1 MKRLL
6 RHILS
11 SDRSGEL
18 STKKKWK
25 HRCLTILA
33 CVVVF
38 ATTYSLILPAITID
52 QNSAK
57 EEEGFFLNRKADA
70 DSTTAMPAQEFYS
83 NADFLKDYS
92 VKAEA
97 PEGALPAGAVMTV
110 TPLADET
117 DPEQAYWLDLF
128 ADSVKKHILAVRNP
142 ENLQAAEEDMAA
154 ADQMIAERMPAYQG
168 QTVARNLNG
177 TYTAIQ
183 AFSLT
188 FTDANGN
195 TVAPLKNVKITILSG
210 NITPGQTWVTAD
222 SRAEEIA
229 SSTADIA
236 LAHIVRT
243 SEADNTYEALF
254 ARDPNSN
261 SPAAASVSMPAEMDV
276 NKQEITFA
284 QDVFGQSDPTAEVC
298 PYYALIMTE
307 TPQTENLDKET
318 AVLTDPA
325 AGSDAE
331 NSGSAAGDEY
341 RMYAQGNGCT
351 VTVSYTDEAGIPEGS
366 TVEAKE
372 IRQGSYQYRR
382 YLSSART
389 AVLDDLGIDES
400 TFDKENMPFARF
412 YDITIKDPDGNKID
426 PAAAVRVEISY
437 DEEIENVEGAVCK
450 AVHFGDKKTEV
461 IDTTVDDTDGAAIS
475 FDAEGFS
482 VYGVVYTVDFH
493 WEVNGKTYDF
503 SIPGGGYVSLQQLV
517 EVLGIASA
525 NENSTDFEEAITLN
539 ELEVSE
545 AAKKFVEDVESVEFS
560 NPELIDV
567 GKVESKAT
575 VGEIKENRGLNCEY
589 SEELTEEQIAEI
601 NAQTVEAGDW
611 ALISLQPF
619 TSEETLTVTMKNHE
633 VFAIQMTDALH
644 VNPDELVGKEIVI
657 YDKTENRALTS
668 NWEQNKYRSQFNSIE
683 YGGEGTATPNNAH
696 WTVEKTDSN
705 YYLKSHDGKYLKID
719 NNNVS
724 LVGTRNEATSLTIQ
738 VGGNPDYRI
747 YAKNDASKILT
758 YSENYTFDGLFCAPG
773 GSAGTGTTRTWL
785 GIDYAVSAAEPAGD
799 WMLYFDDDFDEITIH
814 VGETITLRPY
824 DKWTWKESDIQSAH
838 WNLGG
843 VSDWTIGENDANGSK
858 KTSWND
864 GVFAW
869 TRYVKYDDQLVM
881 RYWSVQGRATATGDY
896 TLTNSKNGRTI
907 TVHVVDGDPVNKPGT
922 IQNTADIKV
931 NLFDYDKYYK
941 LDPAN
946 NTNLANNNNNKN
958 DSTNKMGGDNHFYF
972 LSSGSGNNNNENWN
986 SYTKDRANP
995 GIVKNQLDSEGYP
1008 VLTTKGTSLKYLF
1021 DTSKTDWTG
1030 GSDFSNPDGMIAYPN
1045 VNGMFRKDNNG
1056 FYYYNSNV
1064 NYFYYNTETGTSYLY
1079 EHTYTQ
1085 ASGKE
1090 KGSLVN
1096 DKPIGFFPFHDYDST
1111 SDLYVNQNSN
1121 LNHHVGLSMDID
1133 FILPDGKLD
1142 EHGNKF
1148 EFDFSGDDDL
1158 WVFLEWTD
1166 DKGVKQSKLMLDLGG
1181 IHQPITGSINFTD
1194 DSSVKA
1200 NMPYRL
1206 KVFYLERGGCDSNC
1220 SIRFNLPV
1228 EKELSLEKKLTGLTD
1243 SEREKYKNEVFTY
1256 EVFVNN
1262 ELYNG
1267 SNTIRKDANGNI
1279 IERGFTIT
1287 NGQVT
1292 IKDGET
1298 VTITGL
1304 ARTDTF
1310 YAAEEKS
1317 LNMERFEAPH
1327 AERYYQSDT
1336 DGTKR
1341 EEEITLTESQTQGA
1355 ATVTKDWKTPTYN
1368 LQDTERVTFTNT
1380 LKEKDLEVDK
1390 KWEGEGTHPDQVKFT
1405 VSASV
1410 EVNDGLVQEYPVS
1423 VLKDADGTTDKEF
1436 TLSGDNNWR
1445 TVIEHLPV
1453 QTPGGKLIV
1462 YNIKEVHVDGYVSN
1476 TKDLTAENY
1485 NYCNVDAVKLWPDDQ
1500 HNDEVITVKLR
1511 NKAGQFYAGIDEQ
1524 GNAKFDETGQSF
1536 ELTKDNNYTHR
1547 FARLPYNDTYKVVQ
1561 IGDQDNNTQGLV
1573 TYVRNI
1579 IQYQLTNTPIGQ
1591 QVDPST
1597 KDNPEIHKRIDA
1609 LRDGKANPDSPHT
1622 GEELTDLYRLYLD
1635 YKINSL
1641 QEANG
1646 IDLLFVIDHSGSMNN
1661 DEYSGNQFR
1670 APTVKTVL
1678 NGEEGFIADFLK
1690 MNSNNRWA
1698 AVEFS
1703 GPSGF
1708 NYRRPIMF
1716 PPFYVETDF
1725 RSPNAGETD
1734 SEIIENWGDG
1744 VGNIELEN
1752 NGATMLTDYTAG
1764 LWRAEQFLFDNDI
1777 LNDGKKKVI
1786 IFISDGIPTLYID
1799 CKETLTGADTMSGSA
1814 YYPDPEGCPE
1824 QTLEQ
1829 VANFKNDIV
1838 NKANDEGEKIYKFGE
1853 NIEFYT
1859 IGFGDTMKT
1868 EYGSALLKNMLKL
1881 LYGDDDHEGN
1891 FMTISDTSNRLWESG
1906 YGDMSAASN
1915 KLKDDLCTIMGMNE
1929 TFSNIVIQDDLS
1941 KYVDLIASDGEDNIL
1956 KSANAKVTMT
1966 DPDDPTK
1973 VVVLWEN
1980 GSVSNSEKAKFT
1992 KTNGEQASI
2001 INGLEYDAL
2010 TKTVKAVFD
2019 PAYEAKAGI
2028 TYTLSF
2034 DVKTT
2039 DEAYSTYA
2047 NSGYDK
2053 YTDGEHSGEVIKGD
2067 SDTDF
2072 KGTDPANTTSSGKE
2086 GFRSNDTAKATYEHN
2101 NQNEEKEYPHPVI
2114 QVFNAPIQLLK
2125 TDQSGNPLAG
2135 AKFSLY
2141 KNAYDASGTAEA
2153 AAANTANLVKG
2164 NMQST
2169 IKGDAPNQVAEI
2181 SVVKLKP
2188 GTYYLVETD
2197 PPAGYNSID
2206 PIKIEVSVNTVVKD
2220 GVTTDTVSVK
2230 ATQGTNTLVNFLTKP
2245 TEDNDQWILKVQNN
2259 AGIELPSTGGPGTRI
2274 FKILGS
2280 ILILGAGVLL
2290 WRRRRLV

>member
-1 MKRLL
+1 
-6 RHILS
+6 
-11 SDRSGEL
+11 
-18 STKKKWK
+18 
-25 HRCLTILA
+25 
-33 CVVVF
+33 
-38 ATTYSLILPAITID
+38 
-52 QNSAK
+52 
-57 EEEGFFLNRKADA
+57 
-70 DSTTAMPAQEFYS
+70 MPAQEFFS

-243 SEADNTYEALF
+243 SEADNTYEALI

-261 SPAAASVSMPAEMDV
+261 SPAAATVSAPAEMDV

-298 PYYALIMTE
+298 PYYALITTE

-318 AVLTDPA
+318 AVQTDPA

-331 NSGSAAGDEY
+331 NSGSAAGDEQ

-389 AVLDDLGIDES
+389 AVFDDIGIDES

-525 NENSTDFEEAITLN
+525 NENSTYFEEAITLN

-567 GKVESKAT
+567 SKVESKAT

-619 TSEETLTVTMKNHE
+619 TSEETLKITMKNRE
-633 VFAIQMTDALH
+633 VFTINVTDALGNNPYGLNGQTFVI
-644 VNPDELVGKEIVI
+644 VNYKNNTNWALTAKESNGNKSCLAGTDIGNNQQASQDLRWTFEYTGIGKEFLIKSSGGQYLLINNNSISLSSSRDEAVMNPIVVTYDNMKDKYSFKAKNSNQALNNYGKNAQNRVEGFGRWDYNAGNSDFWMQLRKPDEMGKPGLISTA
-657 YDKTENRALTS
+657 DTRA
-668 NWEQNKYRSQFNSIE
+668 
-683 YGGEGTATPNNAH
+683 EG
-696 WTVEKTDSN
+696 
-705 YYLKSHDGKYLKID
+705 
-719 NNNVS
+719 
-724 LVGTRNEATSLTIQ
+724 
-738 VGGNPDYRI
+738 
-747 YAKNDASKILT
+747 
-758 YSENYTFDGLFCAPG
+758 
-773 GSAGTGTTRTWL
+773 
-785 GIDYAVSAAEPAGD
+785 
-799 WMLYFDDDFDEITIH
+799 ITI
-814 VGETITLRPY
+814 
-824 DKWTWKESDIQSAH
+824 
-838 WNLGG
+838 
-843 VSDWTIGENDANGSK
+843 
-858 KTSWND
+858 
-864 GVFAW
+864 
-869 TRYVKYDDQLVM
+869 
-881 RYWSVQGRATATGDY
+881 
-896 TLTNSKNGRTI
+896 
-907 TVHVVDGDPVNKPGT
+907 
-922 IQNTADIKV
+922 
-931 NLFDYDKYYK
+931 NLFDYGPDS
-941 LDPAN
+941 LDN
-946 NTNLANNNNNKN
+946 EGNKVEGNHITNEGINKN
-958 DSTNKMGGDNHFYF
+958 HPLKFVSHGTEGDSMNHYTGGTDQG
-972 LSSGSGNNNNENWN
+972 GSTG
-986 SYTKDRANP
+986 SQYRAMQ
-995 GIVKNQLDSEGYP
+995 GIVQPGLSDGYP
-1008 VLTTKGTSLKYLF
+1008 VLTGYSTTEGSLQYLF
-1021 DTSKTDWTG
+1021 DPAD
-1030 GSDFSNPDGMIAYPN
+1030 D
-1045 VNGMFRKDNNG
+1045 VNGKTSYADVNHLFIKDEKG
-1056 FYYYNSNV
+1056 FYRFDSNMNYAYYDTSGSNANRDFKVYANS
-1064 NYFYYNTETGTSYLY
+1064 FSEEGTV
-1079 EHTYTQ
+1079 
-1085 ASGKE
+1085 KNE
-1090 KGSLVN
+1090 KV
-1096 DKPIGFFPFHDYDST
+1096 GFFPFNDYNSYYNCIHGGTAGDLDNGFKNYSPHNGQYSDKLGHYNHHFGLSVTADFVMT
-1111 SDLYVNQNSN
+1111 SD
-1121 LNHHVGLSMDID
+1121 
-1133 FILPDGKLD
+1133 GKYND
-1142 EHGNKF
+1142 EDMTF
-1148 EFDFSGDDDL
+1148 SFSGDDDM
-1158 WVFLEWTD
+1158 WVFVD
-1166 DKGVKQSKLMLDLGG
+1166 GVLVLDIGG
-1181 IHQPITGSINFTD
+1181 IHNPVSGSINFRTGD
-1194 DSSVKA
+1194 VSVSGAKTVNSTGALAGPATLTEAFSRVTGKKWDSTPFSTHK
-1200 NMPYRL
+1200 L
-1206 KVFYLERGGCDSNC
+1206 QVFYLERGGMYSNC
-1220 SIRFNLPV
+1220 KIGFNLPTY
-1228 EKELSLEKKLTGLTD
+1228 KTLSLSKRLTGLTE
-1243 SEREKYKNEVFTY
+1243 SERAKYQGEEFKY
-1256 EVFVNN
+1256 EVVVNN
-1262 ELYNG
+1262 QLYNG
-1267 SNTIRKDANGNI
+1267 RDTVRFNASGEVIESGFEIKD
-1279 IERGFTIT
+1279 
-1287 NGQVT
+1287 GQVS

-1304 ARTDTF
+1304 HRTDTF

-1317 LNMERFEAPH
+1317 LNMEQFEVPH
-1327 AERYYQSDT
+1327 AERNYVDDQQRNY
-1336 DGTKR
+1336 
-1341 EEEITLTESQTQGA
+1341 EEEVTLTQSHTQAQG
-1355 ATVTKDWKTPTYN
+1355 VNLDDWKTDTYRLEN
-1368 LQDTERVTFTNT
+1368 TEKVTFTNT
-1380 LKEKDLEVDK
+1380 LKEKDLEVEK
-1390 KWEGEGTHPDQVKFT
+1390 KWEGSKDHPDNVKFT
-1405 VSASV
+1405 ISASV
-1410 EVNDGLVQEYPVS
+1410 D
-1423 VLKDADGTTDKEF
+1423 DGTGKLVPYEVTALKEGNNDKQF
-1436 TLSGDNNWR
+1436 TLSESGNWR
-1445 TVIEHLPV
+1445 AEIEHLPAL
-1453 QTPGGKLIV
+1453 TPDGKTIV
-1462 YNIKEVHVDGYVSN
+1462 YDISEMHVEGFVSN
-1476 TKDLTAENY
+1476 TRDLTAEKY
-1485 NYCNVDAVKLWPDDQ
+1485 NYCDVDVVKFWPDEQ
-1500 HNDEVITVKLR
+1500 PHSEVITIKLK
-1511 NKAGQFYAGIDEQ
+1511 NKAGKFYAGKDAQ
-1524 GNAKFDETGQSF
+1524 GNALFNDTGEPYELKQSN
-1536 ELTKDNNYTHR
+1536 DYTHR
-1547 FARLPYNDTYKVVQ
+1547 FERLPADDTYTVVQ
-1561 IGDQDNNTQGLV
+1561 EPDQDDNTNGLV
-1573 TYVRNI
+1573 SFVRNI
-1579 IQYQLTNTPIGQ
+1579 IQYEIVNTPTGS
-1591 QVDPST
+1591 QVDPEVPQ
-1597 KDNPEIHKRIDA
+1597 DNPEVHKRIDA
-1609 LRDGKANPDSPHT
+1609 LRDKVNNPDTTIDDPDNE
-1622 GEELTDLYRLYLD
+1622 GEYSDDLVDLYRLYLD

-1641 QEANG
+1641 QSASG
-1646 IDLLFVIDHSGSMNN
+1646 VDLLFVIDHSGSMN
-1661 DEYSGNQFR
+1661 SPLWQGNPNR
-1670 APTVKTVL
+1670 APAVMQAL
-1678 NGEEGFIADFLK
+1678 NGENGLISQFLA
-1690 MNSNNRWA
+1690 MNEKNQWA
-1698 AVEFS
+1698 AVGFK
-1703 GPSGF
+1703 GPDGALD
-1708 NYRRPIMF
+1708 YRF
-1716 PPFYVETDF
+1716 DF
-1725 RSPNAGETD
+1725 GGEWLPRTNAARYNAGING
-1734 SEIIENWGDG
+1734 SEVLSPGGEGYVFTRDAASG
-1744 VGNIELEN
+1744 TSKVYVDLPDQGANI
-1752 NGATMLTDYTAG
+1752 LTNYTAG
-1764 LWRAEQFLFDNDI
+1764 LWRAEQFLLKDAVK
-1777 LNDGKKKVI
+1777 NDGRKKVVV
-1786 IFISDGIPTLYID
+1786 FISDGIPTLHID
-1799 CKETLTGADTMSGSA
+1799 CENATLEKAGTANGSNYYRDQYGGCPSQTLTEFGYFVNDMASGG
-1814 YYPDPEGCPE
+1814 Y
-1824 QTLEQ
+1824 
-1829 VANFKNDIV
+1829 V
-1838 NKANDEGEKIYKFGE
+1838 FGD
-1853 NIEFYT
+1853 NMEFYT
-1859 IGFGDTMKT
+1859 IGFGATMQT
-1868 EYGSALLKNMLKL
+1868 ASGSDLLNRMLDIAYGQN
-1881 LYGDDDHEGN
+1881 GHDGH
-1891 FMTISDTSNRLWESG
+1891 FMTIDDTPYSFLGPN
-1906 YGDMSAASN
+1906 DVSASSN

-1941 KYVDLIASDGEDNIL
+1941 KYVDLVASESELDLL

-1980 GSVSNSEKAKFT
+1980 GSASNSEKAKFT
-1992 KTNGEQASI
+1992 KTNGEQATI
-2001 INGLEYDAL
+2001 INRLEYDAS
-2010 TKTVKAVFD
+2010 TKAVKAVFD

-2072 KGTDPANTTSSGKE
+2072 KGTDPVNTTSSGKE
-2086 GFRSNDTAKATYEHN
+2086 GFRSNDTAKATYKHN
-2101 NQNEEKEYPHPVI
+2101 DQNEGKEYPHPVI

-2141 KNAYDASGTAEA
+2141 KNAYDASGTVEA

-2181 SVVKLKP
+2181 SVEKLKP

-2197 PPAGYNSID
+2197 PPAGYNSIA

-2259 AGIELPSTGGPGTRI
+2259 AGIELPSTGASGTRI
-2274 FKILGS
+2274 FTILGS